1 MLIDFKAQSQVE
13 YIGDAYIVRARLE
26 RNEDKKLLLVLNLS
40 LCQNEQTLRWEVP
53 DEAAARQLIIDLGRR
68 QQKTGLPK

>member
-1 MLIDFKAQSQVE
+1 VQ
-13 YIGDAYIVRARLE
+13 
-26 RNEDKKLLLVLNLS
+26 
-40 LCQNEQTLRWEVP
+40 